1 MNSSNNYIRMKIPVI
16 IFFIF
21 SYVNL
26 VLGQE
31 SMNNHVEL
39 FKEYSKL
46 LSPEKVYLHT
56 DKDVYFATDT
66 IWFSGYV
73 ENATYASEFAE
84 SNYIYVELIS
94 NQLYRNE
101 NSLLDYAE
109 YKNDVVV
116 RKKIRRIGNSFQGHL
131 VVPELNSTGRAIIR
145 AYTYWM
151 LNRPA
156 EYMFY
161 KELELTNPMKDK
173 LVAAMA
179 EKQIKHKKD
188 YLLIG
193 ELSPEEKAKQEA
205 KDDKERYD
213 VQFLPES
220 GNYVLGS
227 SSVIYV
233 KAIGKGGAGVKV
245 FGDIVDSDD
254 KVVAEY
260 STDSLG
266 FGRVV
271 IPSVSSENNLYA
283 SVKDSYGYEGKR
295 VKLPN
300 ALKSGVTIYGNMD
313 VNGIDSFDN
322 NDKAEFAIAI
332 SEGLLSNSLQ
342 VFLHNGSEPYYSKS
356 LDKVAET
363 ISLSL
368 KSLTPGIHSVSVI
381 DGAGNVYAERPFI
394 VLPTDKESLELSAN
408 KQEYK
413 KRDLVNLKIQVP
425 PDMLDSTANF
435 SVSVTD
441 MGITDNSEKTT
452 MQSYMLMKSELK
464 GYIENIDWYFNNE
477 VSLSKRMQRADLL
490 MQTHGWRY
498 YDTEKILQGK
508 TEKPYFGREYKQ
520 TLFGKVVN
528 PIGVSKKA
536 TVSISAPSIN
546 FWTMGQIDS
555 GYFVLKDVSF
565 PENTRFIVSAT
576 GKNGKSQNH
585 TPVLQNDYFA
595 PMYEYPVK
603 NEKVEYTELYKNTV
617 ETIYYNHDDGEHAMA
632 FKLNPVIVTSQLVTL
647 KNSPSPLPNYPL
659 RREWIRDTIDMK
671 SYSRNYTVSSYVLA
685 TYSGVRE
692 FQSGGV
698 GGRIAVPK
706 NEELVYGALLGPKL
720 SPAYTISN
728 QFVPPGRWGLV
739 LVYLNRIYQHARE
752 AVESVLSLPLS
763 EVESIIYVSGLS
775 AAPFQ
780 NAFSMGEVSPY
791 PVLMVRTKPHVRT
804 PYNVS
809 SASPLGWQKP
819 VKFYSPR
826 YDTPEALKKKGAD
839 NRITLYW
846 NPAVKLDEKGEA
858 TISFYTSDSDSN
870 YRVEIEGRSAA
881 RQYHYAEKIIERVKE
896 NAPVKKK

>member
-1 MNSSNNYIRMKIPVI
+1 MKIPVI